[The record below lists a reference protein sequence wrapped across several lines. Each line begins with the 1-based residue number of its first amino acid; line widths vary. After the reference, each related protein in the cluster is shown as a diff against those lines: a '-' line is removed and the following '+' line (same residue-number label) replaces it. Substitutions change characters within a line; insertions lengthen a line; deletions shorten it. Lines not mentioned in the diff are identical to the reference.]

1 MLGLQTADVG
11 GALESIRVQAVSR
24 GKGNQKF
31 RDLNMATVELLLPRD
46 SRKVWIPARHE
57 SSKQEAPFIQT
68 ERPKPLFPVV
78 LFPARDLVVASR
90 QRLAF
95 KPLGRHYDLTV
106 ERL

>member
-68 ERPKPLFPVV
+68 ERPEP
-78 LFPARDLVVASR
+78 
-90 QRLAF
+90 
-95 KPLGRHYDLTV
+95 GIWW
-106 ERL
+106 